1 MTRALSDEFLCRDC
15 GATVRWTESKSGSKY
30 LAQRKTWHG
39 DDYGTERVFWPSHR
53 CIPNPAWQAARAEQ
67 TAREEALKAAKAAA
81 AEAGTVAPEGR
92 VRDIAAIITK
102 IVNKGDDQ
110 FPEWKM
116 TVQTDEG
123 WSAWMTVPQAL
134 TAFTGYPSRRRPTV
148 EVGDRIT
155 FTATIVRSDR
165 DPMFGFGKRPVVT
178 VDPATVEAREQAKI
192 ESERERIAAGWAQ
205 TAEDMP
211 EMVEG
216 AARQAGLTVDQFIAS
231 KVEASLAGVLA
242 AR

>member
-1 MTRALSDEFLCRDC
+1 MTRALSPEFPCRDC

-30 LAQRKTWHG
+30 LAQRKDWCGSDFGSLRT
-39 DDYGTERVFWPSHR
+39 FWPSHR

-67 TAREEALKAAKAAA
+67 TAREDALKAEKAAA

-92 VRDIAAIITK
+92 VRDIAAVVTK
-102 IVNKGDDQ
+102 IANKGDEH

-134 TAFTGYPSRRRPTV
+134 TAFTGYPARVRPTV

-155 FTATIVRSDR
+155 FTATITRSDR

-178 VDPATVEAREQAKI
+178 VDPATVEAREQAKV
-192 ESERERIAAGWAQ
+192 ESERERLTAGWAQ

-211 EMVEG
+211 EMIEA
-216 AARQAGLTVDQFIAS
+216 AARQAGLTVDQFITS
-231 KVEASLAGVLA
+231 KVEASLAGVLT